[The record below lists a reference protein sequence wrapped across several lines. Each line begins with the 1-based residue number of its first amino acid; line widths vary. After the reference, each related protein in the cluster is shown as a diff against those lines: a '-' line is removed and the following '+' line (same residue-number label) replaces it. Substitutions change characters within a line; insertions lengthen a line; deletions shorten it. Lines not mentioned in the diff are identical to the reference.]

1 MNHKTFGFEFD
12 KGAALYDICR
22 HFLDIHTFSSGTYG
36 VGHLILDLSD
46 ESSLILGRPEEME
59 VRSELMEVN
68 QTLEM

>member
-1 MNHKTFGFEFD
+1 MQPFTISV
-12 KGAALYDICR
+12 DI
-22 HFLDIHTFSSGTYG
+22 LDIHTFSSDTYG